1 MSIEILSIGNELLSG
16 HTVNTN
22 ASVISQKLLRHGFA
36 VDRVTYLP
44 DEPTLLKEGIE
55 EAMKSRW
62 RTGVPPALISP
73 KTVHSIG

>member
-22 ASVISQKLLRHGFA
+22 ASVIAQALLKAGLI

-44 DEPTLLKEGIE
+44 DD
-55 EAMKSRW
+55 
-62 RTGVPPALISP
+62 V
-73 KTVHSIG
+73 